1 MFHFRRNIQPVASL
15 LYIQGVSVSSYI
27 ILMAIHKQQ
36 INMHFS
42 GKVSI
47 TICLHFRHIVRFP
60 AENFVI
66 ISVLPTLLHVILFSS
81 DLLRDGFEG
90 RHVPRLRVG
99 PQVIRVSVL
108 KYLARQLCAFGVQ
121 PQGPPC
127 TRRIRRTAYVKGFLG
142 SKATSKDKS
151 ICKPRRSNARMFHL
165 CFISNNA
172 LSLLVLSG
180 GGTACLKLITTIWT
194 NRTHF

>member
-1 MFHFRRNIQPVASL
+1 
-15 LYIQGVSVSSYI
+15 
-27 ILMAIHKQQ
+27 MAIHKQQ
-36 INMHFS
+36 TNTHFS

-66 ISVLPTLLHVILFSS
+66 ISVLPTLLRCS
-81 DLLRDGFEG
+81 DLLRDGFGG
-90 RHVPRLRVG
+90 RHVPHLRVG

-108 KYLARQLCAFGVQ
+108 KYLAKWTTQDNHVRCLWCTTPGA
-121 PQGPPC
+121 PC
-127 TRRIRRTAYVKGFLG
+127 TRRTADVKGFLG

-151 ICKPRRSNARMFHL
+151 ICKPRRSNARIFHL

-172 LSLLVLSG
+172 VSLLVLSLG
-180 GGTACLKLITTIWT
+180 RYSVFETNHNNLNQSYTFLK
-194 NRTHF
+194 